1 VGPRDKLIKEVT
13 LLFLTMR
20 ALHVVLAAAWFGA
33 VLFTTLYLGPSL
45 EEAGPAGGQLMSI
58 MVKRGVHKYL
68 ASIGGLTV
76 VIGFYLFW
84 RLTGD
89 PAFAG
94 SHRGIAYSVGALTGI
109 IALILG
115 GSMVGGSVK
124 KLAELGPKAAALPEG
139 AERAALMATILNLRA
154 RVTLFS
160 KIVAALLFISMVTMA
175 LGHLV

>member
-1 VGPRDKLIKEVT
+1 MMTPSV

-33 VLFTTLYLGPSL
+33 ALFMTLYLGPAVDD
-45 EEAGPAGGQLMSI
+45 AGPAAGGQLMNI
-58 MVKRGVHKYL
+58 LVRRGVAKYM

-84 RLTGD
+84 RLAGD

-94 SHRGIAYSVGALTGI
+94 SHRGIAYSAGALTGI

-115 GSMVGGSVK
+115 GSMIGASAK
-124 KLAELGPKAAALPEG
+124 KLSALSAKLGSLPEG
-139 AERAALMATILNLRA
+139 ERAAAMKTMGDLRS
-154 RVTLFS
+154 RMDLFS
-160 KIVAALLFISMVTMA
+160 KIVSALLFFSMVTMA
-175 LGHLV
+175 LAHLV